1 RRQVRVAARRP
12 ASEWQ
17 DDAYR
22 ITGRSNV
29 AANAAIANEPTTMK
43 EALSGPDAAAW
54 QLAMDDEMASLIA
67 NDTWT
72 LCEPPHGTKPIPAKW
87 VYKIKRDSNGNIE
100 RYKARLVVQGFR
112 QREGIDYD
120 EVFAP
125 VSKYSTLRT
134 VLSTAAAQDLDLHQ
148 LDIKTAFLN
157 GTIDEEVYVS
167 PPPGYTLGKPTLC
180 CKLNKALYGL
190 KQAPRAWYQTLK
202 AELAKLGFTA
212 SQADAGLFISTDPSK
227 PAYLLTYKLMAA
239 FEARDLGNA
248 TFFLGMDLIR
258 DRTAKTIK
266 LAQSRNIKDL
276 LSKYG
281 MDDAKTASTPANA
294 SIKLTKQGTP
304 LDTQTHSYSALPTV
318 AASTTE
324 AEYIAAATTI
334 KEGMWLRKLFQDL
347 SLDLHTVAICADSQ
361 TALKLLKNPIVS
373 NRSKHIDVV
382 HHFARERVARN
393 EVTFEYISTESMVAD
408 ALTKPVPATKF
419 NFCHP
424 PPLHRRLG
432 HLGFDNLAKM
442 PDMVTGIRVTAAEFK
457 TAGANALCEPC
468 TLGKQHRLPFNTST
482 SATKAPLE
490 LLHTDLCGPLP
501 VASAGGSL
509 YFNTILDDFTGM
521 SFVIPLR
528 HKSDAADSI
537 IHTVTMLQRQ
547 AGLPVKRAERLN
559 RTLWEKAR
567 PMLSDAGLPKH
578 LWADAIVT
586 ANYLRNR
593 SPLVAE
599 TRPPLSCSTAPSLT
613 SPTCIFGATVFAHTP
628 SALRTK
634 LDPVSQPGRLIGYAA
649 NRKGYKILLNSGA
662 IITSRDLA
670 MDDEMASLIANDT
683 WTLCEP
689 PHGTK
694 PIQPSFRQ
702 REGIDYDEVFAPV
715 SKYSTLRTVLS
726 TAAAQDL
733 DLHQLDIKT
742 AFLNG
747 TIDEEVYPTVA
758 ASTTEAEYIAAA
770 TTIKEGMWLRKL
782 FQDLSLDLHTV
793 AICADSQT
801 ALKLLKNP
809 IAPLE
814 LLHTDLCGP
823 LPVASAGGSL
833 YFNTILDDFTG
844 MSFVIPL
851 RHKSDAADSI
861 IHTVTMLQRQAGL
874 PVKRV
879 RSDNGGEF
887 CNSTLSEFYTSQG
900 VLHETTNPYSP
911 QQNGKAER
919 LNRTLWEK
927 ARPMLSDAGLP
938 KHLWADA
945 ILDPVSQPGR
955 LIGYA
960 ANRKGYKILLNSGAI
975 ITSRDVTFD
984 DAAKCGAA
992 RRPASEWQ
1000 DDAYRIT
1007 GRSNVAANAAIA
1019 NEPTTM
1025 KEALSGPDAA
1035 AWQLAMDD
1043 EMASLIA
1050 NDTWTLCEP
1059 PHGTKPIPAKWV
1071 YKIKR
1076 DSNGNIE
1083 RYKARLVVQGFRQ
1096 REGIDYDEVFAP
1108 VSKYSTL
1115 RTVLSTAAAQDLD
1128 LHQLDIKTAFLN
1140 GTIDEEVYAELAKLG
1155 FTASQADAGLFI
1167 STDPSKPA
1175 YLLTYVDDILIVTPK
1190 TTSSAA
1196 IKQKLMAAFEA
1207 RDLGNA
1213 TFFLGMDLIRDRT
1226 AKTIKLARA
1235 AHQRPALQAPQACKS
1250 SATQT
1255 TLATSTP
1262 AAPPLDAFIFNGGA
1276 ISWASRLQPTVAAS
1290 TTEPSTSP
1298 PPPPSRKA
1306 VAAQTFPRPE
1316 PDLHTVA
1323 ICADSQ
1329 TALKLLK
1336 NPIVSNRS
1344 KHIDVVHH
1352 FARERVARNEVTFE
1366 YISTE
1371 SMVADALTKPVPAT
1385 KFNFCHTWTLCEPP
1399 HGTKPIPA
1407 KWVYKIKRDS
1417 NGNIERYKARLVVQ
1431 GFRQREGIDYD
1442 EVFAPVSKYST
1453 LRTVLSTAA
1462 AQDLDLHQL
1471 DIKTAFLNGTIDEEV
1486 YVSPPARLHPCKPT
1500 LCCKLNK
1507 ALYGLKQAPRAWYQT
1522 LKAELAKLGFTAS
1535 QADAGLFI
1543 STDPSKPAYLLTYVD
1558 DILIT
1563 VLRYLTGTPDIGIT
1577 FGAGPP
1583 GLQVF
1588 CDADHAGDIDTRR
1601 STTGRL
1607 HLQRGAIS
1615 WASRLQ
1621 PTVAASTTEAEYISA
1636 ATTIKEGLWLRKLFQ
1651 DLSLDLHTV
1660 AICADSQTAL
1670 KLLKNPIVSNRSK
1683 HIDVVHHFARERVA
1697 RNEVTFEY
1705 ISTESMVADALTKP
1719 VPATK
1724 FNFCPPPTPGDTCR
1738 FVLDTGASRH
1748 MTPLKSALTNLRP
1761 PPDNLTVTFGNG
1773 AQAEPTAVGDI
1784 HLELAPGR
1792 IATIT
1797 DVLYLPTAAE
1807 SLFSVSYAAQ
1817 KGYTFSFG
1825 ADGCTIYRHST
1836 TVATAP
1842 ATANNIYYLEGRPPR
1857 QARASDNGGE
1867 FCNSTLSEFYTSQGV
1882 LHETTNPYSPQQN
1895 GKAERLN
1902 RTLWEKAR
1910 PMLSDAGLPKHL
1922 WADAILDPV
1931 SQPGRLIGY
1940 AANRKGYK
1948 ILLNSGAI
1956 ITSRDVTFD
1965 DAAKCAVAA
1974 RRPASEWQDDAYRI
1988 TGRSNVAANAAIA
2001 NEPTTMKEA
2010 LSGPDAAAWQL
2021 AMDDEMASL
2030 IANDTWTLCEPPHGT
2045 KPIPAKLRQREGIDY
2060 DEVFA
2065 PVSKYSTLRT
2075 VLSTAA
2081 AQDLDLHQLD
2091 IKTAFLN
2098 GTIDEE
2104 VYVSPPPGYT
2114 LGKPTLC
2121 CKLNKALYG
2130 LKQAPRA
2137 WYQTLKAE
2145 LAKLGFTASQA
2156 DAGLFISTDPSKPAY
2171 LLTYVDDI
2179 LIVTPKTTS
2188 SAAIKQKLMAA
2199 FEARDLGNATF
2210 FLGMDLIRDR
2220 TAKTIKLAQSR
2231 NIKDLLSK
2239 YGMDDAKTASTPA
2252 NASIKLTKQGTPS
2265 TPRPTPTLL
2274 WPPGLQVFCDADHA
2288 GDIDTRRS
2296 TTGYA
2301 FIFNG
2306 GAISWASRLQ
2316 PTVAAST
2323 TEADQTA
2330 LKLLKNPIVSNRSK
2344 HIDVVHHF
2352 ARERVARNEVTFE
2365 YISTESMVADA
2376 LTKPVPATNAAN
2388 PWRHLPLCARHRRVP
2403 AHDPLK
2409 SALTN
2414 LRPPPDNLTVTFGN
2428 GAQAEPTAVGDIHL
2442 ELAPGRIATI
2452 TDVLYLPTAAESL
2465 FSVSYAAQ
2473 KGYTFSFGA
2482 DGCTIYRH
2490 STTVATAPATANNI
2504 YYLEG
2509 RLAPPLAPHHRLR
2522 CAHAETPHLW
2532 HRRLGH
2538 LGFDNL
2544 AKLPDMVTGIRV
2556 TAAEFK
2562 TAGANALCEPCTL
2575 GKQHRL
2581 PFNTSTSATKAP
2593 LELLHTDLCVLHE
2606 TTNPY
2611 SPQQNGKAERL
2622 NRTLWEKARPMLSD

>member
-1 RRQVRVAARRP
+1 MKEALSGPDAAAWQLAMDDEMASLIANDTWTLCEPPHGTKPIPAKWVYKIKRDSNGNIERYKARLVVQGFRQREGIDYDEVFAPVSKYSTLRTVLSTAAAQDLDLHQLDIKTAFLNGTIDEEVYVSPPPGYTLGKPTLCCKLNKALYGLKQAPRAWYQTLKAELAKLGFTASQADAGLFISTDPSKPAYLLTYVDDILIVTPKTTSSAAIKQKLMAAFEARDLGNATFFLGMDLIRDRTAKTIKLAQSRNIKDLLSKYGMDDAKTASTPANASIKLTKQGTPLDTQTHSYSALVGSLMYLSICTRPDIAQAVGALARHMANPTTDHWTAAKTVLRYLTGTPDIGITFGAGPPGLQVFCDADHAGDIDTRRTTTGYAFIFNGGAISWASRLQPTVAASTTEAEYIAAATTIKEGMWLRKLFQDLSLDLHTVAICADSQTALKLLKNPIVSNRSKHIDVVHHFARERVARNEVTFEYISTESMVADALTKPVPATKFNFCQGYTFSFGADGCTIYRHSTTVATAPATANNIYYLEGRLAPTSGAPTTAYAARTAETPHLWHRRLGHLGFDNLAKMPDMVTGIRVTAAEFKTAGANALCEPCTLGKQHRLPFNTSTSATKAPLELLHTDLCGPLPVASAGGSLYFNTILDDFTGMSFVIPLRHKSDAADSIIHTVTMLQRQAGLPVKRVRSDNGGEFCNSTLSEFYTSQGVLHETTNPYSPQQNGKAERLNRTLWEKARPMLSDAGLPKHLWADAIVTANYLRNRSPLSGRDKTPFELFYGTKPDVSHLRIFGATVFAHTPSALRTKLDPVSQPGRLIGYAANRKGYKILLNSGAIITSRDVTFDESKPPKPTSPTSHKPPSQPETSQPEPRRQVRVAARRP

-227 PAYLLTYKLMAA
+227 PAYLLTYVDDILIVTPKTTSSAAIKQKLMAA

-304 LDTQTHSYSALPTV
+304 LDTQTHSYSALVGSLMPPGLQVFCDADHAGDIDTRRSTTGYAFIFNGGAISWASRLQPTV

-419 NFCHP
+419 NFCQGYTFSFGADGCTIYRHSTTVATAP
-424 PPLHRRLG
+424 ATANNIYYLEGRLAPTSGAPTTAYAARTAETPHLWHRRLG

-482 SATKAPLE
+482 SATK
-490 LLHTDLCGPLP
+490 
-501 VASAGGSL
+501 
-509 YFNTILDDFTGM
+509 
-521 SFVIPLR
+521 
-528 HKSDAADSI
+528 
-537 IHTVTMLQRQ
+537 
-547 AGLPVKRAERLN
+547 
-559 RTLWEKAR
+559 
-567 PMLSDAGLPKH
+567 
-578 LWADAIVT
+578 
-586 ANYLRNR
+586 
-593 SPLVAE
+593 
-599 TRPPLSCSTAPSLT
+599 
-613 SPTCIFGATVFAHTP
+613 
-628 SALRTK
+628 
-634 LDPVSQPGRLIGYAA
+634 
-649 NRKGYKILLNSGA
+649 
-662 IITSRDLA
+662 
-670 MDDEMASLIANDT
+670 
-683 WTLCEP
+683 
-689 PHGTK
+689 
-694 PIQPSFRQ
+694 
-702 REGIDYDEVFAPV
+702 
-715 SKYSTLRTVLS
+715 
-726 TAAAQDL
+726 
-733 DLHQLDIKT
+733 
-742 AFLNG
+742 
-747 TIDEEVYPTVA
+747 
-758 ASTTEAEYIAAA
+758 
-770 TTIKEGMWLRKL
+770 
-782 FQDLSLDLHTV
+782 
-793 AICADSQT
+793 
-801 ALKLLKNP
+801 
-809 IAPLE
+809 APLE

-945 ILDPVSQPGR
+945 IVTANYLRNRSPLSGRDKTPFELFYGTKPDLDPVSQPGR

-984 DAAKCGAA
+984 ESKPPKPTSPTSHKPPSQPETSQPEPRRQVRGAA

-1140 GTIDEEVYAELAKLG
+1140 GTIDEEVYTHSYSALVGSLMYLSICTRPDIA
-1155 FTASQADAGLFI
+1155 QAVGA
-1167 STDPSKPA
+1167 
-1175 YLLTYVDDILIVTPK
+1175 
-1190 TTSSAA
+1190 
-1196 IKQKLMAAFEA
+1196 
-1207 RDLGNA
+1207 
-1213 TFFLGMDLIRDRT
+1213 
-1226 AKTIKLARA
+1226 LARHMA
-1235 AHQRPALQAPQACKS
+1235 NP
-1250 SATQT
+1250 T
-1255 TLATSTP
+1255 T
-1262 AAPPLDAFIFNGGA
+1262 DH
-1276 ISWASRLQPTVAAS
+1276 W
-1290 TTEPSTSP
+1290 
-1298 PPPPSRKA
+1298 
-1306 VAAQTFPRPE
+1306 
-1316 PDLHTVA
+1316 
-1323 ICADSQ
+1323 
-1329 TALKLLK
+1329 
-1336 NPIVSNRS
+1336 
-1344 KHIDVVHH
+1344 
-1352 FARERVARNEVTFE
+1352 
-1366 YISTE
+1366 
-1371 SMVADALTKPVPAT
+1371 
-1385 KFNFCHTWTLCEPP
+1385 
-1399 HGTKPIPA
+1399 
-1407 KWVYKIKRDS
+1407 
-1417 NGNIERYKARLVVQ
+1417 
-1431 GFRQREGIDYD
+1431 
-1442 EVFAPVSKYST
+1442 
-1453 LRTVLSTAA
+1453 TAA
-1462 AQDLDLHQL
+1462 
-1471 DIKTAFLNGTIDEEV
+1471 K
-1486 YVSPPARLHPCKPT
+1486 
-1500 LCCKLNK
+1500 
-1507 ALYGLKQAPRAWYQT
+1507 
-1522 LKAELAKLGFTAS
+1522 
-1535 QADAGLFI
+1535 
-1543 STDPSKPAYLLTYVD
+1543 
-1558 DILIT
+1558 T

-1601 STTGRL
+1601 STTGYAFIFNG
-1607 HLQRGAIS
+1607 GAIS

-1621 PTVAASTTEAEYISA
+1621 PTVAASTTEAEYIAA
-1636 ATTIKEGLWLRKLFQ
+1636 ATTIKEGMWLRKLFQ

-1724 FNFCPPPTPGDTCR
+1724 FNFC
-1738 FVLDTGASRH
+1738 
-1748 MTPLKSALTNLRP
+1748 
-1761 PPDNLTVTFGNG
+1761 
-1773 AQAEPTAVGDI
+1773 
-1784 HLELAPGR
+1784 
-1792 IATIT
+1792 
-1797 DVLYLPTAAE
+1797 
-1807 SLFSVSYAAQ
+1807 
-1817 KGYTFSFG
+1817 
-1825 ADGCTIYRHST
+1825 
-1836 TVATAP
+1836 
-1842 ATANNIYYLEGRPPR
+1842 
-1857 QARASDNGGE
+1857 RAGMG
-1867 FCNSTLSEFYTSQGV
+1867 LS
-1882 LHETTNPYSPQQN
+1882 
-1895 GKAERLN
+1895 
-1902 RTLWEKAR
+1902 
-1910 PMLSDAGLPKHL
+1910 
-1922 WADAILDPV
+1922 
-1931 SQPGRLIGY
+1931 
-1940 AANRKGYK
+1940 
-1948 ILLNSGAI
+1948 
-1956 ITSRDVTFD
+1956 
-1965 DAAKCAVAA
+1965 
-1974 RRPASEWQDDAYRI
+1974 
-1988 TGRSNVAANAAIA
+1988 
-2001 NEPTTMKEA
+2001 
-2010 LSGPDAAAWQL
+2010 
-2021 AMDDEMASL
+2021 
-2030 IANDTWTLCEPPHGT
+2030 
-2045 KPIPAKLRQREGIDY
+2045 
-2060 DEVFA
+2060 
-2065 PVSKYSTLRT
+2065 
-2075 VLSTAA
+2075 
-2081 AQDLDLHQLD
+2081 
-2091 IKTAFLN
+2091 
-2098 GTIDEE
+2098 
-2104 VYVSPPPGYT
+2104 
-2114 LGKPTLC
+2114 
-2121 CKLNKALYG
+2121 
-2130 LKQAPRA
+2130 
-2137 WYQTLKAE
+2137 
-2145 LAKLGFTASQA
+2145 
-2156 DAGLFISTDPSKPAY
+2156 
-2171 LLTYVDDI
+2171 
-2179 LIVTPKTTS
+2179 
-2188 SAAIKQKLMAA
+2188 
-2199 FEARDLGNATF
+2199 
-2210 FLGMDLIRDR
+2210 
-2220 TAKTIKLAQSR
+2220 
-2231 NIKDLLSK
+2231 
-2239 YGMDDAKTASTPA
+2239 
-2252 NASIKLTKQGTPS
+2252 
-2265 TPRPTPTLL
+2265 
-2274 WPPGLQVFCDADHA
+2274 
-2288 GDIDTRRS
+2288 
-2296 TTGYA
+2296 
-2301 FIFNG
+2301 
-2306 GAISWASRLQ
+2306 
-2316 PTVAAST
+2316 
-2323 TEADQTA
+2323 
-2330 LKLLKNPIVSNRSK
+2330 
-2344 HIDVVHHF
+2344 
-2352 ARERVARNEVTFE
+2352 
-2365 YISTESMVADA
+2365 
-2376 LTKPVPATNAAN
+2376 
-2388 PWRHLPLCARHRRVP
+2388 
-2403 AHDPLK
+2403 
-2409 SALTN
+2409 
-2414 LRPPPDNLTVTFGN
+2414 
-2428 GAQAEPTAVGDIHL
+2428 
-2442 ELAPGRIATI
+2442 
-2452 TDVLYLPTAAESL
+2452 
-2465 FSVSYAAQ
+2465 
-2473 KGYTFSFGA
+2473 
-2482 DGCTIYRH
+2482 
-2490 STTVATAPATANNI
+2490 
-2504 YYLEG
+2504 
-2509 RLAPPLAPHHRLR
+2509 
-2522 CAHAETPHLW
+2522 
-2532 HRRLGH
+2532 
-2538 LGFDNL
+2538 
-2544 AKLPDMVTGIRV
+2544 
-2556 TAAEFK
+2556 
-2562 TAGANALCEPCTL
+2562 
-2575 GKQHRL
+2575 
-2581 PFNTSTSATKAP
+2581 
-2593 LELLHTDLCVLHE
+2593 
-2606 TTNPY
+2606 
-2611 SPQQNGKAERL
+2611 
-2622 NRTLWEKARPMLSD
+2622 